1 MSNEKLNPFSI
12 FQQLKSSQTFDLR
25 TKISVPSLKSNEFD
39 KNNWGWSWLERWMA
53 AKPWENRLMEQSN
66 CELEKTPPQS
76 KTSIDSSFKGNKS
89 RLSEP
94 SSVKVRKNNMTTR
107 ISAKPPLAA
116 AAATRSSSSP
126 SSEFRYDMMSSASS
140 SICTSAT
147 PLTSDR
153 TEDSNNSRPSYMNL
167 TESTKAK
174 QRFQRIQRQSMDEY
188 QFLKKSA
195 AFSNAD
201 SKSSAGSDSASGNM
215 SRPLCFPSRMDKFSM
230 NLRERDNYV
239 CEY

>member
-1 MSNEKLNPFSI
+1 MN
-12 FQQLKSSQTFDLR
+12 FQQLKSSQIFDLR
-25 TKISVPSLKSNEFD
+25 TKVSVPSLNKSNEFD
-39 KNNWGWSWLERWMA
+39 NNSSGWSWLERWMA

-76 KTSIDSSFKGNKS
+76 KISTDSSIKGNKS

-94 SSVKVRKNNMTTR
+94 SSVKIRKNNMTTR

-116 AAATRSSSSP
+116 AAAVATRSTSSP
-126 SSEFRYDMMSSASS
+126 SSEFRYDRSSASS

-195 AFSNAD
+195 AFSNSD
-201 SKSSAGSDSASGNM
+201 SKSSAGSDPASSNI
-215 SRPLCFPSRMDKFSM
+215 SRPLCPPSRMDKLSI

>member
-1 MSNEKLNPFSI
+1 M
-12 FQQLKSSQTFDLR
+12 KSSQTFDLR
-25 TKISVPSLKSNEFD
+25 TTVSVPSLKSNGFD
-39 KNNWGWSWLERWMA
+39 KNSWGWSWLERWMA

-76 KTSIDSSFKGNKS
+76 KTCTDSLKGNRS
-89 RLSEP
+89 RPSEP

-116 AAATRSSSSP
+116 ATRSSSSP
-126 SSEFRYDMMSSASS
+126 SSEFRYDMSSASS
-140 SICTSAT
+140 SNCTSAT

-153 TEDSNNSRPSYMNL
+153 TEDSNNSRPNYMNL

-201 SKSSAGSDSASGNM
+201 SKSSAGSDPASVNM
-215 SRPLCFPSRMDKFSM
+215 SRPLCLPSRMDKFSM
-230 NLRERDNYV
+230 NLRERDNFV